1 MVFIHPVILRD
12 TKSSFEATRDR
23 YEYMQENQQRFRGRL
38 DKFFIP
44 GEAPQLKDMKD
55 LVVPA
60 AEKQQN

>member
-23 YEYMQENQQRFRGRL
+23 YEYMQENQQRFRSRL

-44 GEAPQLKDMKD
+44 GQSPQLKNMDD
-55 LVVPA
+55 LAMPA
-60 AEKQQN
+60 TERQQN